1 MIQISSKRKDGI
13 WFSMA
18 QSEAGKLIACSFS
31 DRNRH
36 EAESAV
42 KQTLRGKPAVIEEG
56 QGTGTVGFR
65 EIYGMFKGQRVTVN
79 MNLVDLSNVF
89 PFQRKVY
96 SLLRRIPRGK
106 VTTYGGLAARL
117 GGRRYARAVG
127 TAVGSNP
134 LPLII
139 PCHRV
144 VPASL
149 SVGNYGMPGRHPSE
163 GGYMKRRLL
172 ELEGV
177 KFLGGKVSKESLWYP
192 S

>member
-1 MIQISSKRKDGI
+1 M
-13 WFSMA
+13 
-18 QSEAGKLIACSFS
+18 IACSFS
-31 DRNRH
+31 DRNRR

-42 KQTLRGKPAVIEEG
+42 KRTLRRKPAEIEKG
-56 QGTGTVGFR
+56 AARTVGFSA
-65 EIYGMFKGQRVTVN
+65 IYGIFKGKRVTVN
-79 MNLVDLSNVF
+79 KNLVDLSNVS

-117 GGRRYARAVG
+117 GGRKYARAVG

-149 SVGNYGMPGRHPSE
+149 SVGNYGMPGRYPSE
-163 GGYMKRRLL
+163 GGYMKRKLL
-172 ELEGV
+172 EVEGV
-177 KFLGGKVSKESLWYP
+177 KFRGGKVSKESLWYP